1 MITTI
6 FVAVALLLIFGLN
19 FKDKSSKKR
28 NVGGDLGDLFDFE
41 IFKEPSQEEDTFDE
55 EVCFEEEKPNVS
67 VVSSVKMINKEG
79 YDEINEKYKNFDFSR
94 FENTE
99 QLIKEESKISLITE
113 EQSDNKFE
121 FDLKTAVIYSEI
133 LKPKYQ

>member
-28 NVGGDLGDLFDFE
+28 DVGGDLGDLFDFE